1 MSNPSILATVA
12 CEGLIQHNIY
22 WFHDGSLV
30 FRIQNHLFKVH
41 RTLIT
46 RHSRFFAS
54 EVPKYSEDDVVGCN
68 VAKIEHGTCIYLEV
82 ERDVSANDVE
92 ALLGHLYHDV

>member
-1 MSNPSILATVA
+1 MSNPSIPATTA
-12 CEGLIQHNIY
+12 CKGLTQHNVY

-41 RTLIT
+41 RTLIS

-54 EVPKYSEDDVVGCN
+54 KIEQHSEEDVVGS
-68 VAKIEHGTCIYLEV
+68 KIAHGVCIYLEV
-82 ERDVSANDVE
+82 ERDVNANDVE

>member
-1 MSNPSILATVA
+1 MSNPSILATIA
-12 CEGLIQHNIY
+12 CEGLTQHKVY

-30 FRIQNHLFKVH
+30 LRIQNHLFKVH
-41 RTLIT
+41 RTLIS

-54 EVPKYSEDDVVGCN
+54 KIEQFSEDDVVGSN
-68 VAKIEHGTCIYLEV
+68 VAKIAHGACTYLEV
-82 ERDVSANDVE
+82 ERDVSASDVE